1 MNTNISTFQIL
12 LQILHSVEISNVLML
27 DVVGH
32 CSQLKCSLF
41 LSGEVENKNTTLL
54 GFWEGAVRFRLKKL
68 VITIIIITI
77 INFYRWGT
85 VPNTLSGQTLLL
97 IVIIIW

>member
-54 GFWEGAVRFRLKKL
+54 GF
-68 VITIIIITI
+68 
-77 INFYRWGT
+77 
-85 VPNTLSGQTLLL
+85 
-97 IVIIIW
+97 